1 MNYPKLRGWLT
12 VTEVAGLLNVSRQA
26 VHKMIADGSF
36 TTIHYLGSEEKPI
49 YVISALDSLL
59 QSKEVKSI

>member
-12 VTEVAGLLNVSRQA
+12 VTEVATVLNISRQA

-36 TTIHYLGSEEKPI
+36 SSVHYLGGSDKPI
-49 YVISALDSLL
+49 YVINALDNLL
-59 QSKEVKSI
+59 QSKGAKGN